1 MIRTQILLTE
11 EQHKLLKSISREKSI
26 SMAQAV
32 RECVTCYSANIA
44 DQVITSEEEKYNI
57 ALNAAGRFKSGIKD
71 LSSNHD
77 LYLREDF
84 EK

>member
-11 EQHKLLKSISREKSI
+11 EQHKLLKGISREKNI
-26 SMAQAV
+26 SMAETI
-32 RECVTCYSANIA
+32 RECVTYYSANIA
-44 DQVITSEEEKYNI
+44 DRVITSEEEKCNI
-57 ALNAAGRFKSGIKD
+57 ALSAAGRFKSGIKD